1 MNKLNY
7 TKVKEYVKGSL
18 IGTQHEWE
26 SHIEN
31 MFRLFDRNL
40 KGYLPSNLIDVGYGD
55 GLRTIRIADYFNI
68 DMSRVYGIDNEV
80 SYIEACRNSFNTQ
93 KVDLECQN
101 TPYSNDTFDLVICN
115 QVLEHLK
122 NYKRAINE
130 LIRITNKEA
139 YLLIGI
145 PNLAH
150 LINRIYLLLGVQ
162 PMCIDIDSSHVR
174 GFTHRSFVRMLESF
188 QNIKLID
195 FEGALM
201 YPLPFLLGKTLARY
215 SVGLSGYVCYLLQKI

>member
-1 MNKLNY
+1 
-7 TKVKEYVKGSL
+7 
-18 IGTQHEWE
+18 
-26 SHIEN
+26 
-31 MFRLFDRNL
+31 
-40 KGYLPSNLIDVGYGD
+40 
-55 GLRTIRIADYFNI
+55 
-68 DMSRVYGIDNEV
+68 MSRVYGIDNEV

-93 KVDLECQN
+93 KVDLEYQN

-122 NYKRAINE
+122 NYKKAIDE

-162 PMCIDIDSSHVR
+162 PMCIAMDGAHVR
-174 GFTHRSFVRMLESF
+174 GFTHKSFVRMLESF

-215 SVGLSGYVCYLLQKI
+215 FVGLSGYVCYLLQKI

>member
-1 MNKLNY
+1 MS
-7 TKVKEYVKGSL
+7 KV
-18 IGTQHEWE
+18 H
-26 SHIEN
+26 
-31 MFRLFDRNL
+31 
-40 KGYLPSNLIDVGYGD
+40 
-55 GLRTIRIADYFNI
+55 
-68 DMSRVYGIDNEV
+68 GIDNELN
-80 SYIEACRNSFNTQ
+80 YIEECQNSFNAQ
-93 KVDLECQN
+93 KVDLEYEN
-101 TPYSNDTFDLVICN
+101 IPHSDDTFDLVICN

-122 NYKRAINE
+122 DFSRVIDE
-130 LIRITNKEA
+130 LIRVTNKEG
-139 YLLIGI
+139 YLLIGT

-150 LINRIYLLLGVQ
+150 LINRIYLLFGVQ